1 MSCATAKRRRSQA
14 RKNYMHL
21 APMVRPKY
29 KKRDVDSSRAREQ
42 RAMERRRELIA
53 RGVKV

>member
-21 APMVRPKY
+21 PPLVRPKY
-29 KKRDVDSSRAREQ
+29 LKRDVDSSRARDQ
-42 RAMERRRELIA
+42 KAIERRRELIA